1 MNRLERLYAVTEAIR
16 RRAPQPVS
24 AAALAEEF
32 GVTRR
37 TMERDL
43 AALRAAGVP
52 LYGRE
57 GRTGGQQLASTGGR
71 VVFSLS
77 AEEATSLLLA
87 ATVSV
92 GMPYSASARTAVGRI
107 LDSLPADTRVGVDEL
122 RNRLRA
128 TVGAGIHATPRVQRT
143 LEEAVRR
150 QVVVNLVYRDRNGAE
165 TRRAVEPV
173 GFYGGAD
180 GWFLIGWCR
189 LRAGGRIFRLDRVAS
204 ARLTREVAPV
214 RDVDDTLG
222 WVPEDL
228 VTPG

>member
-1 MNRLERLYAVTEAIR
+1 VNRLERLYAVTEAIR
-16 RRAPQPVS
+16 RRAPRPVS
-24 AAALAEEF
+24 AAALADEF

-52 LYGRE
+52 LYGLD
-57 GRTGGQQLASTGGR
+57 GRTGGQQLATTGGR

-87 ATVSV
+87 ATVA
-92 GMPYSASARTAVGRI
+92 GPMPYSGSARAAVSRI
-107 LDSLPADTRVGVDEL
+107 LDSLPDDTRVGVDDL
-122 RNRLRA
+122 RERLRA
-128 TVGAGIHATPRVQRT
+128 TVGAGIRATPRVQRT
-143 LEEAVRR
+143 VEEAVRR
-150 QVVVNLVYRDRNGAE
+150 QVVVNVDYEDRDGVR

-173 GFYGGAD
+173 GFYGGGD

-189 LRAGGRIFRLDRVAS
+189 LREGGRIFRLDRIRS
-204 ARLTREVAPV
+204 ARLTREPAPV

>member
-1 MNRLERLYAVTEAIR
+1 VNRLERLYAVTEAIR

-24 AAALAEEF
+24 AASLADEF

-43 AALRAAGVP
+43 AALRASGVP
-52 LYGRE
+52 LYGTD
-57 GRTGGQQLASTGGR
+57 GRRGGQQLASRGGR

-77 AEEATSLLLA
+77 AEEVTALLLA
-87 ATVSV
+87 ATVSA
-92 GMPYSASARTAVGRI
+92 GMPYSDAGRTAINRL
-107 LDSLPADTRVGVDEL
+107 LDSLPDDTRVAVDEL
-122 RNRLRA
+122 RHRLRA
-128 TVGAGIHATPRVQRT
+128 TVGDGVRAAPRVQRT
-143 LEEAVRR
+143 VEEAVRR
-150 QVVVNLVYRDRNGAE
+150 NVVVNIGYEDRNGAT

-173 GFYGGAD
+173 GFYGG
-180 GWFLIGWCR
+180 GTSWFLIGWCR
-189 LRAGGRIFRLDRVAS
+189 LRADGRIFRLDRITT

-222 WVPEDL
+222 WVPEEL

>member
-52 LYGRE
+52 LYGAE
-57 GRTGGQQLASTGGR
+57 GRRGGQRLAGHGGR
-71 VVFSLS
+71 VVFALS
-77 AEEATSLLLA
+77 AEEATALLLA
-87 ATVSV
+87 ATASA
-92 GMPYSASARTAVGRI
+92 GMPFSAAARSATSHL
-107 LDSLPADTRVGVDEL
+107 LDSLPDDTRVVVDEL
-122 RNRLRA
+122 RQKLR
-128 TVGAGIHATPRVQRT
+128 TTAGGGVRAAPRVQRT
-143 LEEAVRR
+143 IEESVRR
-150 QVVVNLVYRDRNGAE
+150 GVVVNLSYEDRDGAR
-165 TRRAVEPV
+165 TARAVEPV
-173 GFYGGAD
+173 GFYGGAE
-180 GWFLIGWCR
+180 GWYLIGWCR
-189 LRAGGRIFRLDRVAS
+189 LRRGGRIFRLDRITS
-204 ARLTREVAPV
+204 ARLTREPAPA

>member
-24 AAALAEEF
+24 AAALADEF

-43 AALRAAGVP
+43 AALRTAGVP
-52 LYGRE
+52 LYGSD
-57 GRTGGQQLASTGGR
+57 GRCGGQRLAGHGGR
-71 VVFSLS
+71 VVFALS
-77 AEEATSLLLA
+77 AEEVTALLLA
-87 ATVSV
+87 ATASA
-92 GMPYSASARTAVGRI
+92 GMPFSDAARSATRHL
-107 LDSLPADTRVGVDEL
+107 LDSLPDDTRVVVDGL
-122 RNRLRA
+122 RHKLRA
-128 TVGAGIHATPRVQRT
+128 TTGDRVRATPRVQRT
-143 LEEAVRR
+143 LEESVRR
-150 QVVVNLVYRDRNGAE
+150 GVVVNLTYEDRNGE
-165 TRRAVEPV
+165 RTDRAVESV

-180 GWFLIGWCR
+180 GWYLIGWCR
-189 LRAGGRIFRLDRVAS
+189 LREGGRIFRLDRVAS

-228 VTPG
+228 VTPN

>member
-1 MNRLERLYAVTEAIR
+1 VNRLERLYAVTEAIR

-24 AAALAEEF
+24 AATLAEEF

-43 AALRAAGVP
+43 AALRASGVP
-52 LYGRE
+52 LYGTD
-57 GRTGGQQLASTGGR
+57 GRTGGQQLASSGGR

-77 AEEATSLLLA
+77 AEEVTALLLA
-87 ATVSV
+87 ATVAA
-92 GMPYSASARTAVGRI
+92 GMPYSAAGRTAVNRL
-107 LDSLPADTRVGVDEL
+107 LDSLPDETRVAVDQL
-122 RNRLRA
+122 RGRLRA
-128 TVGAGIHATPRVQRT
+128 TVAGGVPAAPRVQHT
-143 LEEAVRR
+143 VEEAVRR
-150 QVVVNLVYRDRNGAE
+150 NVVVNITYEDRDGAR

-173 GFYGGAD
+173 GFYGG
-180 GWFLIGWCR
+180 GTSWFLIGWCR
-189 LRAGGRIFRLDRVAS
+189 LRADGRIFRLDRIVT

-222 WVPEDL
+222 WVPEEL

>member
-1 MNRLERLYAVTEAIR
+1 VNRLERLYAVTEAIR

-24 AAALAEEF
+24 AASLAAEF

-43 AALRAAGVP
+43 AALRSAGVP
-52 LYGRE
+52 LYGLD
-57 GRTGGQQLASTGGR
+57 GRTGGQQLASSGGR

-87 ATVSV
+87 ATVAAD
-92 GMPYSASARTAVGRI
+92 MPYSGSGRAAVSRI
-107 LDSLPADTRVGVDEL
+107 LDSLPDDTRVGVDEL
-122 RNRLRA
+122 RQRLRA
-128 TVGAGIHATPRVQRT
+128 TVGAGVRARPRVQRT
-143 LEEAVRR
+143 VEEAVRR
-150 QVVVNLVYRDRNGAE
+150 QVVVNLHFVDRNGVR

-189 LRAGGRIFRLDRVAS
+189 LREGGRIFRLDRIES
-204 ARLTREVAPV
+204 ARLTREAAPV
-214 RDVDDTLG
+214 RDVDETLG